1 MKKITLLLTFL
12 SASLGFSQTIPV
24 DFQSGITIGAK
35 TGTVIS
41 PADANWYSDSGL
53 TSTSVEDLAS
63 DTPDHVNAGKMVSS
77 SSGANWQNAQ
87 LLMTSNYMNLTTT
100 KTVTL
105 DVYSDNAQNFL
116 LKLEQSK
123 GGGANT
129 EKSFSHQG
137 NGWETIVVDYST
149 PATGQPI
156 PNDQYKLLVIFPCYS
171 ASFAAAAFDSTTYI
185 DNVTTAVGDA
195 ISAPAVPTSGAAA
208 PSIAASDVY
217 SFFGDS
223 YTNTAP
229 SSYFQSWGQGTVSD
243 YTAGSDVVKKYAALN
258 FQAITL
264 SSTVDLSNYTHIH
277 VDAWT
282 PIANAV
288 GIKFQDFGA
297 DNVDEYP
304 NVDDSE
310 SEVQSSTTQ
319 ASQTWVGHDF
329 PLSAFTGLTG
339 TANLGQIQLLLGSA
353 TGGTQGDVYIDNLYL
368 YTAPTAGIDDHS
380 LSSVKMHPN
389 PASGIVKFSTALGD
403 TLSVS
408 IFDLLGKL
416 VQPAQVIKSEL
427 NISGLNP
434 GMYFAKID
442 QGANSITKKLLVN

>member
-1 MKKITLLLTFL
+1 MKKITLLLIAMTSYVGFAQSTIDFETAGLGAAWTWVVDQNGTNPALEFVANPNTTGNTSAMTAKLTTKVAGAAWALAYSDGIGSFTF
-12 SASLGFSQTIPV
+12 
-24 DFQSGITIGAK
+24 
-35 TGTVIS
+35 
-41 PADANWYSDSGL
+41 DANNSLVKMMVRKTVATDVAIKFEIPMGISKEVRATTTVTNGDWEELSFDFSSVIGSTYSRIVIIPDF
-53 TSTSVEDLAS
+53 LAR
-63 DTPDHVNAGKMVSS
+63 TTDHIVYFDQITFNAG
-77 SSGANWQNAQ
+77 
-87 LLMTSNYMNLTTT
+87 T
-100 KTVTL
+100 
-105 DVYSDNAQNFL
+105 
-116 LKLEQSK
+116 
-123 GGGANT
+123 
-129 EKSFSHQG
+129 
-137 NGWETIVVDYST
+137 
-149 PATGQPI
+149 
-156 PNDQYKLLVIFPCYS
+156 
-171 ASFAAAAFDSTTYI
+171 
-185 DNVTTAVGDA
+185 
-195 ISAPAVPTSGAAA
+195 APAVPTSGAAA

-229 SSYFQSWGQGTVSD
+229 SSYSQSWGQGTVSD

-264 SSTVDLSNYTHIH
+264 SSTVNLSNYTHIH

-389 PASGIVKFSTALGD
+389 PASGIVKFSTALGEA
-403 TLSVS
+403 LSVS
-408 IFDLLGKL
+408 VFDLLGKL
-416 VQPAQVIKSEL
+416 VMPVQTIQSEL

-442 QGANSITKKLLVN
+442 QGANSITKKLLVK